1 MGVFAAVPAVLEGA
15 VYLLCAATALACA
28 VLLLRGYK
36 RSRTRLLLWCG
47 VCFLALTAEN
57 VVLFLDLEV
66 FEDVY
71 LLPLRRSLALVGV
84 VALLYGL
91 IWEAR

>member
-1 MGVFAAVPAVLEGA
+1 MGWVVSIPELEGA
-15 VYLLCAATALACA
+15 VYVLCAATALACA
-28 VLLLRGYK
+28 VLLLRGYT

-57 VVLFLDLEV
+57 VVLFLDLVV
-66 FEDVY
+66 FRDLY
-71 LLPLRRSLALVGV
+71 LLPLRRGFALVGV
-84 VALLYGL
+84 AALLYGL